1 MLYFQYNANVK
12 TVDSDG
18 RTAVTYAK
26 NGGFQDV
33 HDLLVHNG
41 CPDLIPVPTSTLP
54 RRRGSLSKK
63 STEVFDKLPASII

>member
-1 MLYFQYNANVK
+1 MKA
-12 TVDSDG
+12 VDSDG

-41 CPDLIPVPTSTLP
+41 CPDMIPVPTSTLP